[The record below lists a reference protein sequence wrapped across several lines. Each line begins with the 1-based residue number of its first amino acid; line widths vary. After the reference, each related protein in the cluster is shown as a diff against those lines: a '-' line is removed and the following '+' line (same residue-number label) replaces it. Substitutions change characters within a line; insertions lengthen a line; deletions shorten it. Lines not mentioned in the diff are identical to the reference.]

1 MANKDFFDEEFDKIE
16 QSSVGSH
23 SDEFST
29 RSRFEDSR
37 GDNGNFDNWSGYQ
50 PTKVEQAKSK
60 KPLYIVLLCLA
71 LVLCIA
77 LGWFLCAI
85 FGSLGSSSKQERL
98 LLDVLDVLKN
108 DYYKQVPQEKL
119 WQAVEAAGTALL
131 QTGGDQFSR
140 LMSPQTYYN
149 YMNPT
154 SSVVSTGNGV
164 FGMSFQF
171 VDGVGLYV
179 SSIVVN
185 SSAYGALREGDII
198 VKLSQLKNVL
208 GQSVNIQGQIFEEI
222 VPSQWEQNSFTTIL
236 ANVHSALFHVLRDG
250 EIVQYSL
257 TRSNLQFANP
267 EYPFEFVEFY
277 FGDDCTNV
285 SVTKGNANTCV
296 KDERLLG
303 ELSKLKDTGYIRID
317 QFMDTYN
324 ENGVKLQ
331 ADVEF
336 RQALTLF
343 KSRGLKRLILDLK
356 GNPGG
361 SVDYVS
367 SIAGMLVTDAKLNDK
382 QRQKVTSSDGLL
394 ITTLQ
399 PRAGSPYVYSRESTY
414 DLYFDAPTDK
424 PDIVVWTDAGSA
436 SASELLT
443 GALRDYGTAVQMG
456 TTTYGKG
463 IAQTCIPLSDYTG
476 TVITNLG
483 QKTTGHWAIYFTIAE
498 YFSPVTTTNIHGK
511 GYTPQAEYDN
521 LDTYEKLW
529 DATIKYF
536 NSANVGGG
544 IQAAA

>member
-1 MANKDFFDEEFDKIE
+1 
-16 QSSVGSH
+16 
-23 SDEFST
+23 
-29 RSRFEDSR
+29 
-37 GDNGNFDNWSGYQ
+37 
-50 PTKVEQAKSK
+50 
-60 KPLYIVLLCLA
+60 
-71 LVLCIA
+71 
-77 LGWFLCAI
+77 
-85 FGSLGSSSKQERL
+85 
-98 LLDVLDVLKN
+98 
-108 DYYKQVPQEKL
+108 
-119 WQAVEAAGTALL
+119 
-131 QTGGDQFSR
+131 
-140 LMSPQTYYN
+140 
-149 YMNPT
+149 
-154 SSVVSTGNGV
+154 
-164 FGMSFQF
+164 
-171 VDGVGLYV
+171 
-179 SSIVVN
+179 
-185 SSAYGALREGDII
+185 
-198 VKLSQLKNVL
+198 
-208 GQSVNIQGQIFEEI
+208 
-222 VPSQWEQNSFTTIL
+222 
-236 ANVHSALFHVLRDG
+236 
-250 EIVQYSL
+250 
-257 TRSNLQFANP
+257 
-267 EYPFEFVEFY
+267 
-277 FGDDCTNV
+277 
-285 SVTKGNANTCV
+285 
-296 KDERLLG
+296 
-303 ELSKLKDTGYIRID
+303 
-317 QFMDTYN
+317 MDTYN

-367 SIAGMLVTDAKLNDK
+367 SIAGMLVTDAKLTDK

-476 TVITNLG
+476 TVITNSG